1 MVEGHSRH
9 VAFFLMAA
17 MGFLSTSAAHHKTH
31 IVGGSYGWR
40 IPNTTTFYQDW
51 ADARD
56 FAVGDKIGAVPVHD
70 DGAKCGGAVVGGGLR
85 GVYDQQRDRHPL
97 QGPDD
102 PGADGRRAGVLFV
115 QRGVA
120 LREGP
125 EAEHQRLL
133 HAAPRRPSRL
143 VHNQA
148 PAPAPIPASAAVVRA
163 EHGGVFAFVAS
174 SLCLCLI
181 LPFLV

>member
-56 FAVGDKIGAVPVHD
+56 FAVGDKIVFLFTTMVQN
-70 DGAKCGGAVVGGGLR
+70 VVELSSAEDFAACTTNNVIDIHFKGPTILELTAAGQEYYLCNVGLHCEK
-85 GVYDQQRDRHPL
+85 GQKLSINVSSTPHP
-97 QGPDD
+97 D
-102 PGADGRRAGVLFV
+102 V
-115 QRGVA
+115 
-120 LREGP
+120 
-125 EAEHQRLL
+125 RL
-133 HAAPRRPSRL
+133 A
-143 VHNQA
+143 
-148 PAPAPIPASAAVVRA
+148 
-163 EHGGVFAFVAS
+163 
-174 SLCLCLI
+174 
-181 LPFLV
+181 